1 MTTKTKRKTRK
12 LKTVTCDRHV
22 PVSLIHSCL
31 RSLVLLGA
39 VALLLPGFAQA
50 QSDDQHKADDQHK
63 DPRKSY
69 ALIVGTVWGPDDRPV
84 YGVKVK
90 IRRADQKRAKWEL
103 YSNHTGEF
111 AQRLP
116 AGKANYVVW
125 ADTKGLKSLTG
136 NKIDPGTEVT
146 VQIESEERMDIGL
159 HLKEVKE

>member
-1 MTTKTKRKTRK
+1 M
-12 LKTVTCDRHV
+12 TCDPRV
-22 PVSLIHSCL
+22 PVSLISPHL
-31 RSLVLLGA
+31 RILGLLLGA
-39 VALLLPGFAQA
+39 IALFLPGTAQA
-50 QSDDQHKADDQHK
+50 QAGDQHK

-90 IRRADQKRAKWEL
+90 IRRADQKKAKWEL

-116 AGKANYVVW
+116 AGKASYVVW
-125 ADTKGLKSLTG
+125 ADTKGLKSLNG
-136 NKIDPGTEVT
+136 KKIDPGSEVT

>member
-1 MTTKTKRKTRK
+1 M
-12 LKTVTCDRHV
+12 
-22 PVSLIHSCL
+22 
-31 RSLVLLGA
+31 
-39 VALLLPGFAQA
+39 
-50 QSDDQHKADDQHK
+50 
-63 DPRKSY
+63 
-69 ALIVGTVWGPDDRPV
+69 GTVWGPDDRPV

-116 AGKANYVVW
+116 AGKASYVVW
-125 ADTKGLKSLTG
+125 ADTKGLKSLNG
-136 NKIDPGTEVT
+136 KKIDPGPEVT

>member
-1 MTTKTKRKTRK
+1 MI
-12 LKTVTCDRHV
+12 CDPRV
-22 PVSLIHSCL
+22 PILLINP
-31 RSLVLLGA
+31 RPRTLVLLLGT
-39 VALLLPGFAQA
+39 VALLLSGLAPAQ
-50 QSDDQHKADDQHK
+50 ADDQHK

-116 AGKANYVVW
+116 AGKASYVIW
-125 ADTKGLKSLTG
+125 ADTKGLKSLNG
-136 NKIDPGTEVT
+136 KKIDPGTEVT